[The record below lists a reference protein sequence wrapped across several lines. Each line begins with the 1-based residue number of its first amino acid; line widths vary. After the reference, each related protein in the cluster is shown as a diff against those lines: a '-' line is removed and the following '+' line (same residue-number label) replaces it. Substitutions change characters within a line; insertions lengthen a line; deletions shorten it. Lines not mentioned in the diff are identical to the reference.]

1 MGDAARR
8 VASGDFHICGAVGR
22 LYGPRF
28 VHLYF
33 GWRAHRYTLGVATA
47 VPLVVSGGLLIY
59 AKLIATG
66 TLSWTSAASFV
77 LGAFIML
84 PLIWGA
90 RRSA

>member
-1 MGDAARR
+1 
-8 VASGDFHICGAVGR
+8 
-22 LYGPRF
+22 
-28 VHLYF
+28 
-33 GWRAHRYTLGVATA
+33 